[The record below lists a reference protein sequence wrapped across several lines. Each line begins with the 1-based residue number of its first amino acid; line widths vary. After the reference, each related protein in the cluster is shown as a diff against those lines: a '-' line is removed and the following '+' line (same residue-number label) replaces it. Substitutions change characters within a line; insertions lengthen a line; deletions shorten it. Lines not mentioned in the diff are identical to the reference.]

1 MYAGS
6 VGAKFSDLT
15 IGTADA
21 EVTMAVVG
29 GIFALFDVFDAVTAI
44 KAIARYKKLSKGTAE
59 VLSST
64 KKSYKLLLEVEP
76 ELLDDIVSKLKP
88 NLAQK
93 ILSLDLPADGLLD
106 FIRKFSDLSEV

>member
-1 MYAGS
+1 M
-6 VGAKFSDLT
+6 
-15 IGTADA
+15 
-21 EVTMAVVG
+21 
-29 GIFALFDVFDAVTAI
+29 FDAVTAI
-44 KAIARYKKLSKGTAE
+44 KALSRFKKLSKDTAE
-59 VLSST
+59 VLLGT